1 MSRALLLC
9 TLLLTTWSYAAVPA
23 HIRVRLFSIEQPSE
37 IRITDKQGASTLLQ
51 GRSLGRPFRMAGPV
65 TVERAKFDP
74 VRLPYAV
81 EVSARNGTLVIVTE
95 IPIEDY
101 VAAVLAG
108 ESANFQSDESL
119 KAMAVA
125 VRTYATYFFD
135 RHKDEGFNSCDTTH
149 CQDFRISAVT
159 ERFRSAARE
168 TRGEV
173 VRYHGQPIPA
183 YYHQDCGGIAEPGAP
198 YLRHMTDEFCPLH
211 GSAVWTAQ
219 LTAGDLRKAL
229 GVSEV
234 RRIEITERT
243 SSGRARLVRISGEQT
258 KTLGAESFRL
268 AVGRALGWDRILSD
282 LYEVRQSADRFVFE
296 GHGAGHGMGL
306 CQNGAAVMGEMGHSY
321 RQILTYYYP
330 NTTIGL

>member
-1 MSRALLLC
+1 MSRALLVC

-51 GRSLGRPFRMAGPV
+51 ARSLGPPFRMRGPV
-65 TVERAKFDP
+65 TVQRAKFDP
-74 VRLPYAV
+74 VRVPYAV

-95 IPIEDY
+95 MPIEDY

-108 ESANFQSDESL
+108 ESANFRSDQSL

-125 VRTYATYFFD
+125 VRTYATYFLD
-135 RHKDEGFNSCDTTH
+135 RHREEGFNLCDTTH

-159 ERFRSAARE
+159 DRFRTAANE
-168 TRGEV
+168 THGEV
-173 VRYHGQPIPA
+173 LRYRGQPIPA
-183 YYHQDCGGIAEPGAP
+183 YYHEDCGGIAEPSAP
-198 YLRHMTDEFCPLH
+198 YLRHMTDEFCTLD
-211 GSAVWTAQ
+211 GSKVWTAQ
-219 LTAGDLRKAL
+219 LTARDLRKAL
-229 GVSEV
+229 DLNEP
-234 RRIEITERT
+234 RRIEIIERT
-243 SSGRARLVRISGEQT
+243 SSGRARVVRISGEQT
-258 KTLGAESFRL
+258 RTLGAESFRL
-268 AVGRALGWDRILSD
+268 AVGRALGWDKILSD

-321 RQILTYYYP
+321 REILTYYYP
-330 NTTIGL
+330 NTTIGS